1 MRLENTFGVTC
12 AAVLLLTGVP
22 PVARPEPQVEIRMF
36 QFRPGRLEIKAGT
49 KVAWTNQDNIT
60 HTVTSG
66 TPEARHGHFGQRL
79 EGKGTAATVEFSE
92 PGVYPYFCERHPSMR
107 GEIRVD

>member
-1 MRLENTFGVTC
+1 MRLEYTLGVAC
-12 AAVLLLTGVP
+12 AAVLILTGVP
-22 PVARPEPQVEIRMF
+22 AVASPEPQVEIRVF

-66 TPEARHGHFGQRL
+66 TPEARSGRFGQRL
-79 EGKGTAATVEFSE
+79 EGKGTTATVEFSE
-92 PGVYPYFCERHPSMR
+92 PGVYAYFCERHPSMR
-107 GEIRVD
+107 GEIRVH